1 MQSKNLETNT
11 IHAGKMRDAQHGALS
26 TPIYQTSTFVFDSV
40 QQGSNRFL
48 GEEEGFIYGRL
59 GNPTIRELE
68 QKMAIL
74 EGAEDGAAFGSGMG
88 AISSVLL
95 ANLKK
100 GDHMIASAALYGCT
114 FALLNHKFGDLG
126 IEVSF
131 VDMTELAEIKAA
143 IKANTKLIFL
153 ETPVNP
159 NLVVFDI
166 KAIATIAKDNEILS
180 IIDNTFMSPVLQQPI
195 ALGVDL
201 VVHSATKFLNG
212 HGDVVAGIAVG
223 SADQIQNIKLT
234 TLKDM
239 GAVMSPND
247 AWLIIRGLKTL
258 HLRVERHCQN
268 AQTVAE
274 YLDTHSA
281 IKEVYYPGLPSHQ
294 GYKFIGQQMK
304 AGGGVIAF
312 ELDSDFEFALEFMNS
327 LKMCVIAVSLGDA
340 ETLIQHPAS
349 MTHSPYTDEERRE
362 AGITD
367 TLVRIAVGL
376 EHVDDII
383 TDLDQAFKH
392 ATANRKQKQTNLK
405 PTSQGLNIDKL
416 CNYSEKV

>member
-1 MQSKNLETNT
+1 MKHSKHLETNT
-11 IHAGKMRDAQHGALS
+11 IHAGKMHDAQHGALS
-26 TPIYQTSTFVFDSV
+26 TPIYQTSTFVFDNV
-40 QQGSNRFL
+40 QQGSNRFM

-68 QKMAIL
+68 RKMAVL
-74 EGAEDGAAFGSGMG
+74 EGTEDAAAFGSGMG

-95 ANLKK
+95 ANLKT
-100 GDHMIASAALYGCT
+100 GEHMIASSALYGCT
-114 FALLNHKFGDLG
+114 FALLNHKFSDLG

-131 VDMTELAEIKAA
+131 VDMTNEQEVRAA

-166 KAIATIAKDNEILS
+166 KMLANIAKENSLIS

-195 ALGVDL
+195 ALGCDI

-212 HGDVVAGIAVG
+212 HGDVVAGIACG
-223 SADQIQNIKLT
+223 SAEQIENIKLT

-239 GAVMSPND
+239 GAVLSPND

-268 AQTVAE
+268 AQKVAE
-274 YLDTHSA
+274 FLESHDG
-281 IKEVYYPGLPSHQ
+281 IREVFYPGLTSHQ
-294 GYKFIGQQMK
+294 GNQFIGTQMK

-312 ELDSDFEFALEFMNS
+312 ELNSDFEQAMTFMNS
-327 LKMCVIAVSLGDA
+327 LKMCLIAVSLGDA

-349 MTHSPYTDEERRE
+349 MTHSPYTDEERRS

-367 TLVRIAVGL
+367 TLVRVAVGL

-383 TDLDQAFKH
+383 ADIEQALNV
-392 ATANRKQKQTNLK
+392 ALPSSIANSVPN
-405 PTSQGLNIDKL
+405 PTSNIK
-416 CNYSEKV
+416 KIA